1 MSNEQITDRYSRVSF
16 YNNYHSNVG
25 IIIILWELH
34 IMTNNRYPL
43 GAQYSV
49 CGASSLAGIA
59 HDLQNAS
66 HRSLTLSGVYKR
78 DPLEYTSGISISQQ
92 ILDFLKKNEG
102 CACRD
107 IKRGV
112 LPLDVDRQTENLI
125 SKSLQRLRKNKSVIV
140 TGSAGNYRYMI
151 APINK
156 TIHKLKG

>member
-1 MSNEQITDRYSRVSF
+1 
-16 YNNYHSNVG
+16 
-25 IIIILWELH
+25 
-34 IMTNNRYPL
+34 MTNNRYPL

-49 CGASSLAGIA
+49 CGASSLSGIA

-78 DPLEYTSGISISQQ
+78 DPLEYTNGISISQQ
-92 ILDFLKKNEG
+92 ILEFLKKNEG

-112 LPLDVDRQTENLI
+112 LPPDADQQTENLI
-125 SKSLQRLRKNKSVIV
+125 SKSLQRLRKNKSVSV
-140 TGSAGNYRYMI
+140 TGWPGNYRYMI
-151 APINK
+151 TPTIK